1 MEVEQSISEDKF
13 QTRSVVLLSG
23 AHSVHDTYSSFLP
36 VLLPG
41 LIEKFGLT
49 NTSAGLLSVFLH
61 MPSLINP
68 IIGHIADR
76 KNLRFFII
84 LTPAITG
91 SAMSLLSIAPSYA
104 FLAFLLIIAG
114 LSNAA
119 IHAVA
124 TVMTGNLAGKQL
136 GKGMSFWMVGGE
148 LGRTLGPLVIVS
160 AIAYLTYEG
169 LPWLMLGGILVSLFL
184 YLQLKNVST
193 IVKTNGNSAS
203 WIEVLKKMGP
213 VMLPIFVLLFSRAM
227 MMATLTTFLP
237 TFLTSEGSSL
247 WVAGASLSILEVA
260 GVAGAFLAGSL
271 SDRFGRRTILTISF
285 LISPAIMVIFL
296 QTHGLIQIPFLMIMG
311 FFAISA
317 PPVLMAIV
325 QENFLD
331 NRSFANGIFMAINFA
346 LMSMA
351 VLLVG
356 RISDLSSLR
365 FTFYLSAV
373 AVLIG
378 APFIRLLPKSIR
390 IRREEI

>member
-1 MEVEQSISEDKF
+1 MEVEQSIVNDKF
-13 QTRSVVLLSG
+13 QTSSVVLLSG
-23 AHSVHDTYSSFLP
+23 AHGVHDTYSSFLP

-49 NTSAGLLSVFLH
+49 NTSAGLLSVFLQ

-91 SAMSLLSIAPSYA
+91 CAMSLLSIAPSYA

-124 TVMTGNLAGKQL
+124 TVLTGTLAGTQL

-148 LGRTLGPLVIVS
+148 LGRTIGPLVIVS
-160 AIAYLTYEG
+160 AIGYLTYEG

-193 IVKTNGNSAS
+193 ITKTNGKSAS

-237 TFLTSEGSSL
+237 TFLTSEGASL
-247 WVAGASLSILEVA
+247 WVAGASLSILEAA

-285 LISPAIMVIFL
+285 LISPLIMLLFL
-296 QTHGLIQIPFLMIMG
+296 QTHGLVQIPFLMIMG

-317 PPVLMAIV
+317 PPVLLAIV
-325 QENFLD
+325 QENFLE

-346 LMSMA
+346 LMSLA

-356 RISDLSSLR
+356 RVSDFSSLR
-365 FTFYLSAV
+365 ITFYLSAA
-373 AVLIG
+373 AVLMG

-390 IRREEI
+390 ILQKET

>member
-1 MEVEQSISEDKF
+1 MEQSVKNDKF
-13 QTRSVVLLSG
+13 QTSSVVLLSS
-23 AHSVHDTYSSFLP
+23 AHGVHDTYSSFLP

-49 NTSAGLLSVFLH
+49 NTSAGLLSVFLQ

-84 LTPAITG
+84 LTPALTG
-91 SAMSLLSIAPSYA
+91 AAMSLLSIAPSYA

-124 TVMTGNLAGKQL
+124 TVLTGTLAGKQL

-160 AIAYLTYEG
+160 AIGYLTYEG

-184 YLQLKNVST
+184 YLQLKDVST
-193 IVKTNGNSAS
+193 ITKTNGNSAS

-213 VMLPIFVLLFSRAM
+213 VMLPIFILLFSRAM

-237 TFLTSEGSSL
+237 TFLTTEGASL
-247 WVAGASLSILEVA
+247 WVAGASLSILEAA

-285 LISPAIMVIFL
+285 LVSPLIMLLFL
-296 QTHGLIQIPFLMIMG
+296 QTQGLVQIPFLMIMG

-317 PPVLMAIV
+317 PPVLLAIV
-325 QENFLD
+325 QENFLE

-346 LMSMA
+346 LMSLA

-365 FTFYLSAV
+365 FTFYLSA
-373 AVLIG
+373 AVVLLG
-378 APFIRLLPKSIR
+378 APFIRLLPKSRR
-390 IRREEI
+390 IFQKEV